1 MCLEKRGMMCWASIF
16 NGRFSGSIK
25 VLKYVLKKYAVRC
38 ECHCY
43 SKPVQSIQA
52 IVDSAWSGAARW
64 EQTAWAALAELFP
77 WTAIFVTWI
86 SLISIAC
93 SWFYKSKQVFH
104 CWAWNF
110 WLCRP
115 NSFPT
120 TFSPLKLVKYCLKLS
135 AELKK
140 WAPETLRAPLCVTVG
155 SLAFQ
160 WELIQLLSQ
169 TASALP
175 QSWRD
180 GSVWFLAQLP
190 LSQAHAFSDHR
201 PLFSLSHNSKKAS
214 KYLSWCPLAQ
224 RNEKENKTKNLFI
237 NPARVFDLARAKLW
251 LSLEDSV

>member
-86 SLISIAC
+86 SLISITC

-120 TFSPLKLVKYCLKLS
+120 TFFPLKLFKYCLKLS

-140 WAPETLRAPLCVTVG
+140 WAPETLRACVAWPLYVSPSAPLHFNG
-155 SLAFQ
+155 SSFSCSRRQPARC
-160 WELIQLLSQ
+160 LSPGE
-169 TASALP
+169 TALFGFSP
-175 QSWRD
+175 SC
-180 GSVWFLAQLP
+180 
-190 LSQAHAFSDHR
+190 LSLRLMLS
-201 PLFSLSHNSKKAS
+201 PTTGLFSLRLTTPKKPVNIC
-214 KYLSWCPLAQ
+214 LGVL
-224 RNEKENKTKNLFI
+224 
-237 NPARVFDLARAKLW
+237 
-251 LSLEDSV
+251 